1 VHRRSHFTSTT
12 TDMTSFLRSA
22 LLSCVLPAVAAAQG
36 SSSATDPA
44 REREVLAVVQRL
56 FDGMRAG
63 DSAAVRATF
72 YPGARLMS
80 VGGKSGVPTLE
91 VDSLDQFLRVI
102 GKPHPEPYDERTSN
116 PRVHIDGDLAAVWT
130 DYAFYVGEKF
140 SHCGV
145 DAFHLFRG
153 PDGWKIISLADTR
166 RREGCPQAPAR

>member
-1 VHRRSHFTSTT
+1 
-12 TDMTSFLRSA
+12 MTRLLRSA
-22 LLSCVLPAVAAAQG
+22 LLLLCAAPTVAAAQAT
-36 SSSATDPA
+36 SSAAGPA

-72 YPGARLMS
+72 HPAAQLMS
-80 VGGKSGVPTLE
+80 VGGKGGVPALE
-91 VDSLDQFLRVI
+91 VDSLDQFLRVV

-130 DYAFYVGEKF
+130 DYAFFVGDKF

-166 RREGCPQAPAR
+166 RREGCAQGPVK

>member
-1 VHRRSHFTSTT
+1 
-12 TDMTSFLRSA
+12 MTRLLRSA
-22 LLSCVLPAVAAAQG
+22 LLLCALPTAVAAQG
-36 SSSATDPA
+36 SSRVADQA

-63 DSAAVRATF
+63 DSAAMRATF
-72 YPGARLMS
+72 HPAAQLMS
-80 VGGKSGVPTLE
+80 VGSKAGVPTLE
-91 VDSLDQFLRVI
+91 VDSLDQFLRAI
-102 GKPHPEPYDERTSN
+102 GKPHPEPYDERTSS

-130 DYAFYVGEKF
+130 DYAFYVGDKF

-166 RREGCPQAPAR
+166 RREGCAGAPAK